1 MAHMDRLSSLISH
14 FEIQSR
20 ASTLPDNPNLV
31 ISGRDQQPRHVWL
44 AFGRSSPSCPDEV
57 IACANIDYG
66 GSANPVLSALPAE
79 TAIALDAYPEILPLA
94 HLIASEI
101 NQPRC
106 GGQIALDRLCEFLVV
121 SVLRKQIEAKHS
133 DTGLLAGLADRHIC
147 PVLVAIHDDPG
158 RAWKLDD
165 LVALSGQSRSLFM
178 ESFHALLNV
187 SPMAYLKQWR
197 MTLARNALGKGERVK
212 EVARKFG
219 YGSGDAFT
227 RAFTHTY
234 GVAPTKLHQRRQ
246 DIERP

>member
-1 MAHMDRLSSLISH
+1 MDRLSSLISH
-14 FEIQSR
+14 FEIRTRTSD
-20 ASTLPDNPNLV
+20 LCEHPNLV
-31 ISGRDQQPRHVWL
+31 ISGRDQRPRHVWL
-44 AFGRSSPSCPDEV
+44 AFGICRPSCLDEV
-57 IACANIDYG
+57 IACASIDYG

-79 TAIALDAYPEILPLA
+79 TGISLDEYPEILPLA
-94 HLIASEI
+94 QLIASEI

-121 SVLRKQIEAKHS
+121 SVLRKQIEAKRS

-147 PVLVAIHDDPG
+147 PVLVAMHDDPG
-158 RAWKLDD
+158 KAWKLDD
-165 LVALSGQSRSLFM
+165 LVSLSGQSRSLFM
-178 ESFHALLNV
+178 ESFNALLKV
-187 SPMAYLKQWR
+187 SPMAYLRQWR

-234 GVAPTKLHQRRQ
+234 GFAPTKLHRRHQDTQRL
-246 DIERP
+246 